1 MQIQCPYCGNACEF
15 DGELTNGQHLVC
27 PFCSEKF
34 LYSDGEQDA
43 ESDQR
48 GSSLGEDNNNAI
60 AIKCQYCGAGY
71 EVDKSYE
78 GVSCQCGVCNKDFVA
93 SAVQPVM
100 AEGDVSTRI
109 DEEKEENSVESAD
122 DEMEKQDD
130 RAKAK
135 KEKIAIAIKAKA
147 CVGVLLLK
155 SKAVAV
161 ATKAKTV
168 KTWKNSEGT
177 RRKIASKA
185 KATAITA
192 KDDTIALWKR
202 GKTGK
207 AIICGGIII
216 SLCIFLF
223 LCKKD
228 NDHSVQEND
237 EKPFS
242 RSRQMSQYERGDN
255 RSETK
260 SVNKIDHEERSP
272 KLSKDIDE
280 TAVSDVNIDLDG
292 QDRQR
297 ILKILKIAEAAAAE
311 GDTINFYGFFPG
323 MSRHDAQALA
333 AFYNIDG
340 NECLIHTA
348 GEKSV
353 SSIVLRIKAIRRIL
367 KIMNIDGRTYEE
379 IAQAVANAVG
389 DLQGKGTRTVTGD
402 RWGSRMYYN
411 EHTSQWYE
419 RQLINGAYLKL
430 SNEGMRIVGCDD
442 TRSTMPIETAEAKTE
457 RIRATNGVISEILKN
472 MVDIPTKSND
482 MRPFKM
488 CKYEV
493 TQVQWATIM
502 GNNPSARM
510 SAQIGCCNNGDRPV
524 ENISWN
530 DCQEF
535 LKEFNMSQEVKKTGL
550 AFRLPTVEEWE
561 YACRAGAEEGV
572 CKLSDGRVVTKR
584 KIEDVA
590 WHNLD
595 YDDATRPVGLKLPNA
610 FGLFDMI
617 GNVSEWTLSFDDK
630 YENNHVY
637 MGGDGCS
644 RWDDES
650 SKRLWKDH
658 ADPESTS
665 SRRGIRICASK
676 FRVKPVRR
684 RFTGT
689 CTIDGYTWT
698 YNVSD
703 GEATI
708 TSVSPKN
715 GNVKIPAK
723 IGDDNYPV
731 TSIGDRAFH
740 NCPGL
745 KNLIIPDTVKNIG
758 VEAFDW
764 CRDLISVKI
773 GNSVTNISRGAF
785 VNCSSLASITIPD
798 SVITVDGGVFD
809 ACGQLSSVTIGN
821 GVKNIGRDAFS
832 ALDNLASVSIGNG
845 VITIGANAF
854 YNCRKLMNLKI
865 GTNVVSIGE
874 NAFELC
880 ESLTNVK
887 IPDSVITIGNGAFES
902 CKGLTAVNIPDSVV
916 SIGNSAFASC
926 SGLTNLKI
934 GKRVET
940 IGAAAF
946 IDCSGLTAVDIP
958 DSVVVI
964 GGGAIMGA
972 FMRCGL
978 ITVTLGKGVK
988 EIGEYAFWHCQDLK
1002 SMVIPDSVTSIGESA
1017 FSQCGLT
1024 SLIIG
1029 KGLKCI
1035 ENEVFDHCKL
1045 SNVIIPDN
1053 VESIGDGAFECC
1065 DTLTSVTIGNGVTR
1079 IGDSA
1084 FAGCWS
1090 LANVKFGKNVM
1101 TIGNR
1106 SFYECET
1113 LKSAVL
1119 PNSVESIGAEAFRDC
1134 KSLASV
1140 TMPESVM
1147 GIGKDAF
1154 WRCRNLKDVKAPK
1167 RFLPLKTK

>member
-1 MQIQCPYCGNACEF
+1 M
-15 DGELTNGQHLVC
+15 
-27 PFCSEKF
+27 
-34 LYSDGEQDA
+34 YSDSEQDA
-43 ESDQR
+43 EPEPQGNSF
-48 GSSLGEDNNNAI
+48 GENINNAI
-60 AIKCQYCGAGY
+60 AIKCPYCGAGY
-71 EVDKSYE
+71 AVDKSYE
-78 GVSCQCGVCNKDFVA
+78 GVSCQCSVCNKDFVA
-93 SAVQPVM
+93 IAVQPVA
-100 AEGDVSTRI
+100 AEGGTSTRT
-109 DEEKEENSVESAD
+109 DEEKKENPVESAV
-122 DEMEKQDD
+122 DEVKEQGDS
-130 RAKAK
+130 AKAVSK
-135 KEKIAIAIKAKA
+135 KKSVAFKAKA
-147 CVGVLLLK
+147 CVGTVLLK
-155 SKAVAV
+155 AKAVAV
-161 ATKAKTV
+161 TAKDKATKA
-168 KTWKNSEGT
+168 WKNSEGS
-177 RRKIASKA
+177 RRALASKT
-185 KATAITA
+185 KATATMA
-192 KDDTIALWKR
+192 KDKTIALWKS

-207 AIICGGIII
+207 TIVCGGIIF

-223 LCKKD
+223 LWKKD
-228 NDHSVQEND
+228 SDHSVLENA
-237 EKPFS
+237 EEQIS
-242 RSRQMSQYERGDN
+242 RSRRTPQYERSDN
-255 RSETK
+255 RSEIQSGK
-260 SVNKIDHEERSP
+260 KIDPVERSSQ
-272 KLSKDIDE
+272 LGKDNDE

-297 ILKILKIAEAAAAE
+297 ILKILKLAESAAAE

-367 KIMNIDGRTYEE
+367 KTLNIEGQTYEE

-402 RWGSRMYYN
+402 RWGSRIYYN

-419 RQLINGAYLKL
+419 RQLVNGAYLKL
-430 SNEGMRIVGCDD
+430 SSEGMRIAGSDD
-442 TRSTMPIETAEAKTE
+442 ARSKMPIETAEAKAE
-457 RIRATNGVISEILKN
+457 RVRATNAVISEILDN
-472 MVDIPTKSND
+472 MVDIPTRSSD
-482 MRPFKM
+482 MKPFKM

-510 SAQIGCCNNGDRPV
+510 SAQIGCCNNGNRPV

-530 DCQEF
+530 ECQEF
-535 LKEFNMSQEVKKTGL
+535 IKEFNMSPEAKKTGL
-550 AFRLPTVEEWE
+550 VFRLPTVEEWE

-572 CKLSDGRVVTKR
+572 CKLSDGREVTKR

-595 YDDATRPVGLKLPNA
+595 NDDATRPVGLKQPNA

-644 RWDDES
+644 GWDDES

-676 FRVKPVRR
+676 FLVKPVRR
-684 RFTGT
+684 RFSDTS
-689 CTIDGYTWT
+689 TIGGYTWN
-698 YNVSD
+698 YDVND

-740 NCPGL
+740 NCPDL
-745 KNLIIPDTVKNIG
+745 KNLVIPDTVKNIG

-773 GNSVTNISRGAF
+773 GNSVTNIGSGAF
-785 VNCSSLASITIPD
+785 LNCSSLTRISIPD
-798 SVITVDGGVFD
+798 SVITLDRWVFGG
-809 ACGQLSSVTIGN
+809 CGQLTSVTIGN
-821 GVKNIGRDAFS
+821 GIASIGRDAFS
-832 ALDNLASVSIGNG
+832 KLNNLADVSIGNG
-845 VITIGANAF
+845 VTNIGEKAF
-854 YNCRKLMNLKI
+854 YNCRKLVNVKI
-865 GTNVVSIGE
+865 GKNVVSIGE

-880 ESLTNVK
+880 ESLTNVR
-887 IPDSVITIGNGAFES
+887 IPDSVITIGNGAFKS

-964 GGGAIMGA
+964 GGGAIRGA

-978 ITVTLGKGVK
+978 TTVTLGKGVK
-988 EIGEYAFWHCQDLK
+988 EIGEDAFWYCQDLK

-1035 ENEVFDHCKL
+1035 EKKVFDHCKL

-1084 FAGCWS
+1084 FAGCRS

-1134 KSLASV
+1134 ERLTSV
-1140 TMPESVM
+1140 TIPESVM

-1154 WRCRNLKDVKAPK
+1154 LWCSNLKDVKAPK

>member
-1 MQIQCPYCGNACEF
+1 VEGMLAMQIQCPYCGNVCEV

-27 PFCSEKF
+27 QLCSEKF
-34 LYSDGEQDA
+34 LYSDTEQDA
-43 ESDQR
+43 ESDPQ
-48 GSSLGEDNNNAI
+48 GNSLGENINNAI
-60 AIKCQYCGAGY
+60 AIKCPSCGSEY

-78 GVSCQCGVCNKDFVA
+78 GVSCQCSVCNKDFVA
-93 SAVQPVM
+93 IAVQPVA
-100 AEGDVSTRI
+100 AERGTSTRT
-109 DEEKEENSVESAD
+109 DEEKKENPVESAT
-122 DEMEKQDD
+122 DEMKKQGDG
-130 RAKAK
+130 AKGKNGTNAVAVK
-135 KEKIAIAIKAKA
+135 VKAS
-147 CVGVLLLK
+147 VGTLLLK
-155 SKAVAV
+155 VKAVAV
-161 ATKAKTV
+161 TAKDKTAKA
-168 KTWKNSEGT
+168 WKNSEGA
-177 RRKIASKA
+177 RREIASKA
-185 KATAITA
+185 KAIALMV
-192 KDDTIALWKR
+192 KDKTIALWKS

-207 AIICGGIII
+207 AIICGGIIS

-242 RSRQMSQYERGDN
+242 RSRQMSQYERGNN

-572 CKLSDGRVVTKR
+572 CKLSDGREVTKR

-595 YDDATRPVGLKLPNA
+595 DDDATRPVGLKLPNA

-658 ADPESTS
+658 ADPKRTS

-676 FRVKPVRR
+676 FLVKPVKR
-684 RFTGT
+684 RFSDT

-698 YNVSD
+698 YNVND

-708 TSVSPKN
+708 TGVSPKN
-715 GNVKIPAK
+715 GNIKIPSE
-723 IGDDNYPV
+723 IGSDNYPV

-740 NCPGL
+740 NCTSL
-745 KNLIIPDTVKNIG
+745 KNLVIPDTVTRIGKESFAWCRGLIG
-758 VEAFDW
+758 VT
-764 CRDLISVKI
+764 I
-773 GNSVTNISRGAF
+773 GNSVTNIGRQAF
-785 VNCSSLASITIPD
+785 NNCSSLKSITIPD
-798 SVITVDGGVFD
+798 SVITLDGEVFGW
-809 ACGQLSSVTIGN
+809 CGQLTSVTIGN
-821 GVKNIGRDAFS
+821 GVTSIGRDAFS

-845 VITIGANAF
+845 VTSIGENAF
-854 YNCRKLMNLKI
+854 YNCRKLVNMKI
-865 GTNVVSIGE
+865 GKSVARIGE
-874 NAFELC
+874 SAFELC
-880 ESLTNVK
+880 ESLTTVR
-887 IPDSVITIGNGAFES
+887 IPDSVTTIGNSAFES
-902 CKGLTAVNIPDSVV
+902 CKRLTVVNIPNSV
-916 SIGNSAFASC
+916 AS
-926 SGLTNLKI
+926 I
-934 GKRVET
+934 GKR
-940 IGAAAF
+940 AF
-946 IDCSGLTAVDIP
+946 ANCGGLAVVDIP
-958 DSVVVI
+958 DSV
-964 GGGAIMGA
+964 
-972 FMRCGL
+972 
-978 ITVTLGKGVK
+978 
-988 EIGEYAFWHCQDLK
+988 
-1002 SMVIPDSVTSIGESA
+1002 
-1017 FSQCGLT
+1017 
-1024 SLIIG
+1024 
-1029 KGLKCI
+1029 
-1035 ENEVFDHCKL
+1035 EV
-1045 SNVIIPDN
+1045 
-1053 VESIGDGAFECC
+1053 
-1065 DTLTSVTIGNGVTR
+1065 
-1079 IGDSA
+1079 
-1084 FAGCWS
+1084 
-1090 LANVKFGKNVM
+1090 
-1101 TIGNR
+1101 
-1106 SFYECET
+1106 
-1113 LKSAVL
+1113 
-1119 PNSVESIGAEAFRDC
+1119 
-1134 KSLASV
+1134 
-1140 TMPESVM
+1140 
-1147 GIGKDAF
+1147 IGKDAF
-1154 WRCRNLKDVKAPK
+1154 LGCSNLKDVKAPK

>member
-1 MQIQCPYCGNACEF
+1 MLSMQIQCPYCGNACEV

-34 LYSDGEQDA
+34 LYSESEQYA
-43 ESDQR
+43 EPDQH
-48 GSSLGEDNNNAI
+48 GNSLGENNTNVI
-60 AIKCQYCGAGY
+60 AIKCPYCGAGY

-78 GVSCQCGVCNKDFVA
+78 GVSCQCGMCNKDFVA
-93 SAVQPVM
+93 SAVQPVV
-100 AEGDVSTRI
+100 AEGSVSTRTE
-109 DEEKEENSVESAD
+109 EEKVSPAESDAD
-122 DEMEKQDD
+122 ETEKQDD
-130 RAKAK
+130 RAKGK
-135 KEKIAIAIKAKA
+135 NEKNAVAIKAKA
-147 CVGVLLLK
+147 CVGVLFLK
-155 SKAVAV
+155 AKAVAV
-161 ATKAKTV
+161 ATKDKTV
-168 KTWKNSEGT
+168 KTWKNSEGA

-185 KATAITA
+185 KAIAITA

-237 EKPFS
+237 EKPFG
-242 RSRQMSQYERGDN
+242 RSRQMSQYEKGDN

-280 TAVSDVNIDLDG
+280 TAVSDVNVDLAG

-535 LKEFNMSQEVKKTGL
+535 LKEFNMSPEVKKTGL

-572 CKLSDGRVVTKR
+572 CKLSDGREVTKR
-584 KIEDVA
+584 RLEDVA
-590 WHNLD
+590 WNNLD

-630 YENNHVY
+630 YGKHHVY
-637 MGGDGCS
+637 MGGDGGL

-650 SKRLWKDH
+650 SKRLWKGH
-658 ADPESTS
+658 ADPKSTRS
-665 SRRGIRICASK
+665 ERGIRICASK
-676 FRVKPVRR
+676 FLVKPVRR
-684 RFTGT
+684 RFSDTS
-689 CTIDGYTWT
+689 TIGGYTWT
-698 YNVSD
+698 YDVND

-723 IGDDNYPV
+723 IGADNYPV

-740 NCPGL
+740 HCHGL

-758 VEAFDW
+758 EEAFDW
-764 CRDLISVKI
+764 CRDLISVTI
-773 GNSVTNISRGAF
+773 GNSVTNIGRQAF
-785 VNCSSLASITIPD
+785 HNCSSLKSITIPD
-798 SVITVDGGVFD
+798 SVITLDGEVFGW
-809 ACGQLSSVTIGN
+809 CGQLTSVTIGN
-821 GVKNIGRDAFS
+821 GVTSIGRDAFS

-845 VITIGANAF
+845 VTSIGANAF
-854 YNCRKLMNLKI
+854 YNCRKLVNMKI
-865 GTNVVSIGE
+865 GKNVARIGE
-874 NAFELC
+874 SAFELC
-880 ESLTNVK
+880 ENLTTVR
-887 IPDSVITIGNGAFES
+887 IPDSVTTIGNSAFES
-902 CKGLTAVNIPDSVV
+902 CKKLTVVNIPNSV
-916 SIGNSAFASC
+916 AS
-926 SGLTNLKI
+926 I
-934 GKRVET
+934 GKR
-940 IGAAAF
+940 AF
-946 IDCSGLTAVDIP
+946 ANCGGLAVVDIP
-958 DSVVVI
+958 DSV
-964 GGGAIMGA
+964 
-972 FMRCGL
+972 
-978 ITVTLGKGVK
+978 
-988 EIGEYAFWHCQDLK
+988 
-1002 SMVIPDSVTSIGESA
+1002 
-1017 FSQCGLT
+1017 
-1024 SLIIG
+1024 
-1029 KGLKCI
+1029 
-1035 ENEVFDHCKL
+1035 EV
-1045 SNVIIPDN
+1045 
-1053 VESIGDGAFECC
+1053 
-1065 DTLTSVTIGNGVTR
+1065 
-1079 IGDSA
+1079 
-1084 FAGCWS
+1084 
-1090 LANVKFGKNVM
+1090 
-1101 TIGNR
+1101 
-1106 SFYECET
+1106 
-1113 LKSAVL
+1113 
-1119 PNSVESIGAEAFRDC
+1119 
-1134 KSLASV
+1134 
-1140 TMPESVM
+1140 
-1147 GIGKDAF
+1147 IGKDAF
-1154 WRCRNLKDVKAPK
+1154 LGCSNLKDVKAPK